1 MPYISVVIPLYNEE
15 ESLKHLWKQIKTVMD
30 KMKKTYE
37 IIFIDDGSTDNSYA
51 ILKEL
56 NKEDKNIRVIHF
68 SNNQGKAAG
77 LQAGFRAV
85 CGEYVIT
92 MDADLQDDPNEITRL
107 IEAMGEK
114 FDLVSGWKK
123 DRHDPWHKTV
133 PSFFFNGMIRRL
145 SGTKLHDINCGLKAY
160 RKDVVKSLSIYGE
173 LYRFIPVLAAHNGF
187 KITELVVTHR
197 ARKFG
202 KSKYGISRFVRG
214 FLDLMT
220 VIFITKFLKRPL
232 HLFGPIGLLL
242 LVAGLIISAYMTY
255 LHYVSNQSVGD
266 RPLLLFGILFVLTG
280 LQFIFTG
287 LLAELF
293 TYYSQ
298 RSAQKMEELLDNS
311 KK

>member
-1 MPYISVVIPLYNEE
+1 MPFISVVIPLYNEE
-15 ESLKHLWKQIKTVMD
+15 GSLKTLWKQLKTTLD

-37 IIFIDDGSTDNSYA
+37 VIFIDDGSTDSSFEIIKA
-51 ILKEL
+51 L

-68 SNNQGKAAG
+68 SHNQGKATG
-77 LQAGFRAV
+77 LQAGFRASE
-85 CGEYVIT
+85 GEFVIT
-92 MDADLQDDPNEITRL
+92 MDADLQDDPNEIPRL
-107 IEAMGEK
+107 IEAMGDK

-123 DRHDPWHKTV
+123 DRRDPWHKTV
-133 PSFFFNGMIRRL
+133 PSFFFNGLIRKM

-160 RKDVVKSLSIYGE
+160 RNEVVKSLSIYGE
-173 LYRFIPVLAAHNGF
+173 LYRFIPVLAANNGY
-187 KITELVVTHR
+187 KITELVVKHHP
-197 ARKFG
+197 RKFG
-202 KSKYGISRFVRG
+202 KSKYGISRFLRG

-232 HLFGPIGLLL
+232 HLFGSLGLLL
-242 LVAGLIISAYMTY
+242 LVSGVGICIYMTY
-255 LHYVSNQSVGD
+255 LHYGLDQPIGE

-280 LQFIFTG
+280 LQLVFTG

-298 RSAQKMEELLDNS
+298 RSSQKMEELLENG